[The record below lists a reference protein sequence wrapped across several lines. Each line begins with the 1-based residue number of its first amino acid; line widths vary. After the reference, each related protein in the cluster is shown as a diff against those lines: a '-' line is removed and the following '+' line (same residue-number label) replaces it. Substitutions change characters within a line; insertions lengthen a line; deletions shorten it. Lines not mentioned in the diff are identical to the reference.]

1 MEEKDNL
8 MSELQEKAIKARQA
22 EKHFKDILDEITI
35 KAVKISNE
43 SKILRTREV
52 KEFVENIAPNKSW
65 DGSNKWSMYHK
76 NLGKLISEQYL
87 NGRN

>member
-22 EKHFKDILDEITI
+22 EKHFKDILNEITI
-35 KAVKISNE
+35 KTTKISNE

-65 DGSNKWSMYHK
+65 DGSNKWSLYHK
-76 NLGKLISEQYL
+76 NLGKMISEQYL

>member
-65 DGSNKWSMYHK
+65 DGSNKWSLYHK